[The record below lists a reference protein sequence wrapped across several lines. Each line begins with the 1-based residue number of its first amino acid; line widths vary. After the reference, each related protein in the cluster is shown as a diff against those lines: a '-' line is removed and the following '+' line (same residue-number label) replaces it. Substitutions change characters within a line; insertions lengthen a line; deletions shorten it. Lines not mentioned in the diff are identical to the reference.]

1 MHNLVANNPF
11 KIQIDFLVS
20 SIFGFGALFVLI
32 SILVTRFIVLDLKNE
47 KENANTQAKEI
58 KKDHDELKILHKEL
72 NKKNIELD
80 KKNIELENTL
90 EEFYTYRLDLSS
102 KSDAKK
108 FKKEN
113 QQLKKKLKKI
123 KD

>member
-72 NKKNIELD
+72 NKKNIEL
-80 KKNIELENTL
+80 ENTL